1 MWTKYNKEDRTT
13 FSDKYGKYEVYSELS
28 EKQWYCVWNTSSWA
42 YGDNGITYYRKIIS
56 PFNKQIL

>member
-1 MWTKYNKEDRTT
+1 MWIKYNKEDKTT
-13 FSDKYGKYEVYSELS
+13 FPDKS

-42 YGDNGITYYRKIIS
+42 YENNAITHYRKIIS